1 MTAKYRGR
9 YLFGLI
15 MDIKGK
21 GNNIIKNAIVEKVE
35 PVGVKLTPL
44 VKSKGKKIP
53 KKDKRVIKA
62 TAPALVN
69 RT

>member
-15 MDIKGK
+15 MEIKGK
-21 GNNIIKNAIVEKVE
+21 GNSSIKNAIVEKVE

-44 VKSKGKKIP
+44 VKSKGKRSEERQKGY
-53 KKDKRVIKA
+53 KSYCSCARK
-62 TAPALVN
+62 
-69 RT
+69 